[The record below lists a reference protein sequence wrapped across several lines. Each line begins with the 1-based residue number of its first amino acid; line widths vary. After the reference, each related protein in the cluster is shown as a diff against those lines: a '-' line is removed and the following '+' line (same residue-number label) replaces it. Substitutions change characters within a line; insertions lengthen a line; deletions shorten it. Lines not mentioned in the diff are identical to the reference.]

1 MMKFA
6 EIVREAG
13 LNTEDVP
20 HVSQLP
26 IILYDSKRRA
36 IEDETIKFVEP
47 LFKENPASHKSF
59 FNFCTELEQ
68 QLASSS
74 VYQDFSSSLSAQISE
89 SALILWYDSCGP
101 YIFLRHPRS
110 I

>member
-13 LNTEDVP
+13 VNSEDVP
-20 HVSQLP
+20 HVSQLS
-26 IILYDSKRRA
+26 IILYDRKRRV
-36 IEDETIKFVEP
+36 IEGETIKFVEP
-47 LFKENPASHKSF
+47 LFKENPASHESF
-59 FNFCTELEQ
+59 LNFCTELEQ
-68 QLASSS
+68 QLANSSE
-74 VYQDFSSSLSAQISE
+74 YRELSSGLYSQISE